1 MSYTNELQVTIDDR
15 RLPSALEAKLVEA
28 WVDTSV
34 NLPAAFQLTFRDKE
48 RELLAD
54 VRATL
59 GSEVVLR
66 ALVVGKDGGKPLFT
80 GEVTALE
87 VDSDRTGKYTVVRG
101 HDQGHRLLRNR
112 RVMGY
117 KEMTASDIARKL
129 ASQNGLKVDRI
140 DRTPMKY
147 DMITQANVTDWEFL
161 TRLAQENGVELYFSP
176 EGKFR
181 YVKPKPAS
189 GAPGKGVKA
198 ESNSYVLEF
207 GANLLR
213 IRAGVTASDQT
224 STVQVRGWDPK
235 RKREFAEMAE
245 AAVSP
250 ELSIGL
256 TGSAVTKAFGKA
268 ELVETGVPYETQAQ
282 ARGAAKALAADVG
295 SALAELEAEVHGDP
309 KLRPGLPVAV
319 NGVGAP
325 FEGKYTVTSARHM
338 FMSGEEYVTRLTVS
352 GRQDRSLFGLASG
365 GSAAPAPRLP
375 GVVSALVTDNDDPEN
390 QGRVKL
396 RFPWLDKDYV
406 SDWARV
412 VQFGGKGGGG
422 LLMPEVNDE
431 VLVAFDRGALD
442 HPYVIGGLYNGV
454 DRLPKYQRMP
464 VVAPRPGGKVNWRSV
479 ASRSGNRIELLDAPG
494 RQGVTISSGDDRM
507 SITLRETGT
516 RLTVESNGSVDISGA
531 RAVMVSGGVATVDA
545 RSRLDLR
552 APTIGLTGANI
563 SLTGASITLTGVVQV
578 QGALNVNGL
587 ITQAGHP
594 VVVV

>member
-1 MSYTNELQVTIDDR
+1 MVSYTNELQVTVDGR
-15 RLPSALEAKLVEA
+15 RLPSELESKLVEA

-34 NLPAAFQLTFRDKE
+34 NLPASFLLTFRDKE
-48 RELLAD
+48 RVLLAD

-66 ALVVGKDGGKPLFT
+66 ALVVGEDGGRPLLT

-87 VDSDRTGKYTVVRG
+87 VDSDRTGKYTIVRG
-101 HDQGHRLLRNR
+101 HDPGHRLLRNR
-112 RVMGY
+112 RVVGY

-140 DRTPMKY
+140 DRTLMKY

-176 EGKFR
+176 EGRFR
-181 YVKPKPAS
+181 YVEPTPAKS
-189 GAPGKGVKA
+189 APGKGAKA
-198 ESNSYVLEF
+198 GSSPYVLQF
-207 GANLLR
+207 GVNLLR
-213 IRAGVTASDQT
+213 LRAGVTASDQAG
-224 STVQVRGWDPK
+224 TVQVRGWDPK
-235 RKREFAEMAE
+235 RKREFAEQAKAAE
-245 AAVSP
+245 SP

-256 TGSAVTKAFGKA
+256 TGAAVTKAFGKA

-282 ARGAAKALAADVG
+282 ARVAAKALAADVG

-309 KLRPGLPVAV
+309 RLRPGLPVAV
-319 NGVGAP
+319 NDVGRP

-352 GRQDRSLFGLASG
+352 GRQDRSLFGLVSG
-365 GSAAPAPRLP
+365 GSAASAARLP
-375 GVVSALVTDNDDPEN
+375 GVVSALVTDNDDPERE
-390 QGRVKL
+390 GRVRL

-454 DRLPKYQRMP
+454 DRPPRYQRMP

-479 ASRSGNRIELLDAPG
+479 ASRTGNRIELLDAPG
-494 RQGVTISSGDDRM
+494 RQGVTISSGDDLM
-507 SITLRETGT
+507 SVTLRETGT
-516 RLTVESNGSVDISGA
+516 RLAVTSNGSIDISGA
-531 RAVMVSGGVATVDA
+531 RAVMVSGGVVTVDA
-545 RSRLDLR
+545 RTRLDLR
-552 APTIGLTGANI
+552 APNVAV
-563 SLTGASITLTGVVQV
+563 TGASIALTGVVQV
-578 QGALNVNGL
+578 QGNLNVNGL
-587 ITQAGHP
+587 ITQNFKP
-594 VVVV
+594 VMVIP